1 MAPSIIQPLFA
12 FKQSLS
18 LGGGW
23 KQKLLAIKPTA
34 IRSKIAGGYIIA
46 LGIPVLGASI
56 GILIGNHYQAE
67 ADRQLTEIRQDQKML
82 LDLQLN
88 ILSNLPAKSLSPFT
102 DDPKEFRSASKA
114 LLKRIQI
121 IRNLT
126 QQLAAVDR
134 PLLAQQRS
142 TFRQYLVT
150 IDQFAQY
157 VEKVIQRIQP
167 LTSAATS
174 RAQIDT
180 EIGQLLRSQ
189 EFSSFIVFT
198 NVLESLNLDADRG
211 LLTAVQQRREAEN
224 LRMIIAMGSIVVAA
238 LVSVALVRY
247 TSRAIAQP
255 IEQLALLAQEVTH
268 DANTHLRAKVT
279 TVDEVGTLARSVNQL
294 IEWVENYTNELKA
307 AQLQLVQTEKMS
319 SLGELVGGL
328 AHEINNPISFIYGN
342 LNYVDQYVR
351 ELIKIIYRYQEKYP
365 EENQHLENEELL
377 AEIEFIV
384 EDLPK
389 LLNSMKFGA
398 ERIRELV
405 VSLRNFS
412 RLDEAE
418 IKAVNLHEGLENTLL
433 MMRHRLQSAADQ
445 TVIEVAKHYATLPE
459 IECYPAQL
467 NQVFMNV
474 IANAIDVLSQGTVA
488 EPVITIQTEM
498 LAPDRVRV
506 KISDNGP
513 GIEESIQSKLFD
525 PFFTTKPIG
534 QGTGL
539 GLAIAYQV
547 VQQHGG
553 QIMVM
558 SRLGH
563 GATIQIDLP
572 TSQASIDDSPLA
584 MSPSQAP
591 CTVPPSPSQ
600 VVA

>member
-12 FKQSLS
+12 FTQSLS
-18 LGGGW
+18 VGSAW
-23 KQKLLAIKPTA
+23 KQKFLAIKPTA

-46 LGIPVLGASI
+46 LGIPVFGASI
-56 GILIGNHYQAE
+56 GILIGNHYQRE
-67 ADRQLTEIRQDQKML
+67 ADQQLTEIRQDQKML

-102 DDPKEFRSASKA
+102 DDPQEFESASQT

-121 IRNLT
+121 IRSLT

-134 PLLAQQRS
+134 PLLAQQR
-142 TFRQYLVT
+142 TIFRQYLVT
-150 IDQFAQY
+150 IDQFSQY
-157 VEKVIQRIQP
+157 VEKMIQRIQP
-167 LTSAATS
+167 LTSASTS
-174 RAQIDT
+174 RAQIDS

-198 NVLESLNLDADRG
+198 NVLESLNLDADHG
-211 LLTAVQQRREAEN
+211 LLMAVQQRREAEN

-238 LVSVALVRY
+238 LVSVVLVRY
-247 TSRAIAQP
+247 TSRTIAEP

-268 DANTHLRAKVT
+268 DTNTHLRAKVT
-279 TVDEVGTLARSVNQL
+279 TVDEVGTLAQSVNQL

-307 AQLQLVQTEKMS
+307 AQLQLIQTEKMS

-351 ELIKIIYRYQEKYP
+351 ELIGIIYRYQEKYP
-365 EENQHLENEELL
+365 EETQRLENEELL
-377 AEIEFIV
+377 EELEFIV

-389 LLNSMKFGA
+389 LMNSMRFGA

-418 IKAVNLHEGLENTLL
+418 VKAVDLHEGLDNTLL
-433 MMRHRLQSAADQ
+433 MMRHRFQSAADQ
-445 TVIEVAKHYATLPE
+445 PMIQVIKHYATLPE

-467 NQVFMNV
+467 NQAFMNV
-474 IANAIDVLSQGTVA
+474 IANAIDVLSMSNKTVA
-488 EPVITIQTEM
+488 APAITIQTE
-498 LAPDRVRV
+498 LIDVDRVRV

-513 GIEESIQSKLFD
+513 GIEESIQGKLFD

-539 GLAIAYQV
+539 GLAITYQV

-553 QIMVM
+553 QITVM

-572 TSQASIDDSPLA
+572 TRQASIDDPTL
-584 MSPSQAP
+584 MLPQPKTPSA
-591 CTVPPSPSQ
+591 
-600 VVA
+600 VAA

>member
-1 MAPSIIQPLFA
+1 MAPSIIQPLSAVTQF
-12 FKQSLS
+12 LS
-18 LGGGW
+18 LNKSW
-23 KQKLLAIKPTA
+23 KRQLLAIKPTA

-46 LGIPVLGASI
+46 LGIPVFGASI
-56 GILIGNHYQAE
+56 GILMGNHYQAE

-102 DDPKEFRSASKA
+102 DDPQEFQSASQA

-121 IRNLT
+121 IHQLT
-126 QQLAAVDR
+126 EQLAAADR
-134 PLLAQQRS
+134 PLLVQHRDI
-142 TFRQYLVT
+142 FRQYLVT
-150 IDQFAQY
+150 IDQFSQY

-167 LTSAATS
+167 LTTSPSS
-174 RAQIDT
+174 RAQIDV
-180 EIGQLLRSQ
+180 EIGRLLRSQ
-189 EFSSFIVFT
+189 EFSSFIMFT
-198 NVLESLNLDADRG
+198 NVLESLNIDADRG
-211 LLTAVQQRREAEN
+211 LLVAVQQRREAEN
-224 LRMIIAMGSIVVAA
+224 LRMIVAMGSIVVAA

-247 TSRAIAQP
+247 TSRAIAEP

-294 IEWVENYTNELKA
+294 IEWVENYTKELQA
-307 AQLQLVQTEKMS
+307 AQLQLIQTEKMS

-351 ELIKIIYRYQEKYP
+351 ELIKIVYRYQEQYP
-365 EENQHLENEELL
+365 EETQRLENEELL
-377 AEIEFIV
+377 EELEFIV
-384 EDLPK
+384 DDLPK
-389 LLNSMKFGA
+389 LMTSMKFGA

-418 IKAVNLHEGLENTLL
+418 VKAVNLHEGLDNTLL
-433 MMRHRLQSAADQ
+433 MMRHRLQSPEQQ
-445 TVIEVAKHYATLPE
+445 TAIEVVKKYAALPD

-467 NQVFMNV
+467 NQAFMNV
-474 IANAIDVLSQGTVA
+474 ILNAIDALGSAATA
-488 EPVITIQTEM
+488 TPTITIQTEM
-498 LAPDRVRV
+498 IEGDRVRIQ
-506 KISDNGP
+506 ISDNGP
-513 GIEESIQSKLFD
+513 GIEESIQSRLFD

-547 VQQHGG
+547 VQQHSGK
-553 QIMVM
+553 IMVI
-558 SRLGH
+558 SQPGH
-563 GATIQIDLP
+563 GATLQIDLP
-572 TSQASIDDSPLA
+572 IRQGAIGSPTPLL
-584 MSPSQAP
+584 PK
-591 CTVPPSPSQ
+591 PPT
-600 VVA
+600 ATAA